1 MFEQYA
7 GVLENKVDSS
17 TFYSVNQFTLENQ
30 LIHNNF
36 RNYYKFQ
43 NISEFDNIEY
53 ENIVKNVF
61 PMKDINSSE
70 IIEIVNN
77 KNHMDNDICIEI
89 SEEKKNISFLCKK
102 TERTTFDNIIQKKV
116 DREDNHRIKI
126 GTNFFNTYLKNRI
139 ENIKKAFG
147 CKFCLYNFPKAFIR
161 ELIKK
166 SKRIYLDYSLE
177 RLLEDEEL
185 YKNKDSEGYYSKN
198 LKIINEIKSG
208 KNKDIMEKNGYN
220 KILKMKYKE
229 LFEEYLNSDE
239 FKKKIEQLNSKN
251 KKAAENFVYCSNSF
265 IKRFL

>member
-1 MFEQYA
+1 M
-7 GVLENKVDSS
+7 
-17 TFYSVNQFTLENQ
+17 
-30 LIHNNF
+30 
-36 RNYYKFQ
+36 
-43 NISEFDNIEY
+43 
-53 ENIVKNVF
+53 
-61 PMKDINSSE
+61 
-70 IIEIVNN
+70 
-77 KNHMDNDICIEI
+77 
-89 SEEKKNISFLCKK
+89 
-102 TERTTFDNIIQKKV
+102 
-116 DREDNHRIKI
+116 
-126 GTNFFNTYLKNRI
+126 KNRI

-198 LKIINEIKSG
+198 LKIINEIKSE

-229 LFEEYLNSDE
+229 LFEEYLKSDE
-239 FKKKIEQLNSKN
+239 FQKKIEQLNSKN
-251 KKAAENFVYCSNSF
+251 KKAAENFAYCSNSF